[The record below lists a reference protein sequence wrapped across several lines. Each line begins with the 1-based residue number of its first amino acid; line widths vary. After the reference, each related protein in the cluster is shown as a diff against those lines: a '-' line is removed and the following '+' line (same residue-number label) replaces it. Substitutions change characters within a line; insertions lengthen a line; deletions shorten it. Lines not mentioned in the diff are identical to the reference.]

1 MLDLLEERRCG
12 YILGLSTNARLA
24 QMARPFSEDA
34 ATRLALAKK
43 EKVRR
48 FHQTTYQ
55 AGSWSK
61 ARKIIARAEATGMGS
76 DVRFVV
82 TNLPGSAKV
91 LYEKVYCARGRM
103 ENMIK
108 DMKLYTRSD
117 RTSCHRWEANQFR
130 LILHMARLLAAARV
144 EGRCAQALW
153 RTATFETLRRAFLKI
168 AVRVEELRSRIKVAF
183 PSAYPHAP
191 VLALLAGSV
200 TVRSP

>member
-1 MLDLLEERRCG
+1 MNPP
-12 YILGLSTNARLA
+12 SN
-24 QMARPFSEDA
+24 RP
-34 ATRLALAKK
+34 
-43 EKVRR
+43 RR
-48 FHQTTYQ
+48 FHQTAYQ

-130 LILHMARLLAAARV
+130 LILHMAAYWLLHALQGRRAQALAMAHGDFRDAAARLSQNRGARGGT
-144 EGRCAQALW
+144 EKPNQGRLPLSLSA
-153 RTATFETLRRAFLKI
+153 RAG
-168 AVRVEELRSRIKVAF
+168 A
-183 PSAYPHAP
+183 
-191 VLALLAGSV
+191 
-200 TVRSP
+200 RSPRRNQ

>member
-1 MLDLLEERRCG
+1 M
-12 YILGLSTNARLA
+12 
-24 QMARPFSEDA
+24 
-34 ATRLALAKK
+34 ALAKK

-48 FHQTTYQ
+48 FHQATYQ

-130 LILHMARLLAAARV
+130 LILHMAAYWLLHALRGAAPR
-144 EGRCAQALW
+144 RSLW

-168 AVRVEELRSRIKVAF
+168 AVRVEELKSRIKITF

-191 VLALLAGSV
+191 VLALLVRSV